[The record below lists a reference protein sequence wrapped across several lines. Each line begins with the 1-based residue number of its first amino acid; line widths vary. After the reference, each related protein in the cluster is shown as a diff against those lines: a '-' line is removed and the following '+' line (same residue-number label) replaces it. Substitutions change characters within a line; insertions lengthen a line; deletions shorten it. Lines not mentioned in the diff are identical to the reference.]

1 MVKRTPK
8 PKKEVLDDNTLQV
21 EDREL
26 KIDLKTGVTLTQVK
40 EFLASSLCTDCDK
53 ELRKLLRKSAGT
65 DRQISSLI
73 DDAYR
78 LAETRSDS
86 IPWLKTCVRAITNEL
101 MEPRKR
107 FADAMFFPSA
117 TSEARLLAYLNKA
130 EKTMEVCLFT
140 ITNNQLADALR
151 AAHDRGVAVRII
163 TDDENLKML
172 GSDVRDLG
180 AYGIPFKADSDP
192 RSHMHNKFV
201 VIDDLLL
208 LTGSFNW
215 TKQAVFKNQENLAL
229 FDDAGLVS
237 LYKQEFEKLWAQ
249 FVTPPPLASVLAPI
263 SAPTG
268 GAVGG
273 ADVEQVEGVI
283 AELP

>member
-1 MVKRTPK
+1 MVKRQ
-8 PKKEVLDDNTLQV
+8 PKKEVLDDNTLQLQ
-21 EDREL
+21 DSEL
-26 KIDLKTGVTLTQVK
+26 QIETRSGVTVAQLK
-40 EFLASSLCTDCDK
+40 EFLASSIGTDCDQ
-53 ELRKLLRKSAGT
+53 EFRVLLRQAAGT
-65 DRQISSLI
+65 EQQVRALI
-73 DDAYR
+73 DEVYR
-78 LAETRSDS
+78 LAETRTDA
-86 IPWLKTCVRAITNEL
+86 IPWLKSCLRAITHEL

-107 FADAMFFPSA
+107 SADAMFFPSA
-117 TSEARLLAYLNKA
+117 SSEAKLIHYLNQA
-130 EKTMEVCLFT
+130 VKTLEVCIFT
-140 ITNNQLADALR
+140 ITNNQISDSLK

-180 AYGIPFKADSDP
+180 QYGIPFKADSDP

-229 FDDAGLVS
+229 FDDAGLVV

-249 FVTPPPLASVLAPI
+249 FATPPPVVVDPKSE
-263 SAPTG
+263 
-268 GAVGG
+268 
-273 ADVEQVEGVI
+273 D
-283 AELP
+283 

>member
-1 MVKRTPK
+1 MVKRVA
-8 PKKEVLDDNTLQV
+8 KKEVLDDATLQL
-21 EDREL
+21 DDAEL
-26 KIDLKTGVTLTQVK
+26 KIEAKTKVTIATLK
-40 EFLASSLCTDCDK
+40 EFMQNSVGTDCDK
-53 ELRKLLRKSAGT
+53 EFRKLLRKAAGT
-65 DRQISSLI
+65 ERQVNSLI
-73 DDAYR
+73 DEAYR
-78 LAETRSDS
+78 LTEERSDA

-117 TSEARLLAYLNKA
+117 ASEARVIEYLGQA
-130 EKTMEVCLFT
+130 EKSMEVCLFT
-140 ITNNQLADALR
+140 ITNNQIADALR
-151 AAHDRGVAVRII
+151 AAHHRGVAVRII

-180 AYGIPFKADSDP
+180 EYGIPFKADSDP

-249 FVTPPPLASVLAPI
+249 FVTPPPLPPLTPLSSLPPAP
-263 SAPTG
+263 
-268 GAVGG
+268 
-273 ADVEQVEGVI
+273 
-283 AELP
+283 AELQVDEAIS